1 MLPLIGGFR
10 QCTSRLHKQASIN
23 APHDM
28 RTKLARWITF
38 LSEMLLRRIKQQ
50 AEGRGGV
57 LDAGLG
63 IGGGEASRKRA

>member
-1 MLPLIGGFR
+1 
-10 QCTSRLHKQASIN
+10 
-23 APHDM
+23 M